1 MKKTI
6 ILVVIMISAVSAF
19 CLEKYVDIDMIRY
32 ASAPRTLDEGFLFTL
47 PPDTGYTIFLRHNGD
62 NWQMDYHFRQN
73 MYKVWCLYLPYS
85 DIKVSSQ
92 SSGLLYKLNIN
103 GFWDNDPNNAN
114 FIYDRFHEKISYLR
128 IPADKDNSRKRM
140 PIISESEDRF
150 KKQVTF
156 KYYNPDAKEVSVVC
170 SDTNWA
176 VFSHNMQPDKFGY
189 WSISLN
195 FGKGHYCYYFIADWE
210 KVLDDWNPDSEYEQ
224 DIGLVNTFRIE

>member
-6 ILVVIMISAVSAF
+6 ILVMIMISAVAAF
-19 CLEKYVDIDMIRY
+19 GLEKYVDIDMIRD
-32 ASAPRTLDEGFLFTL
+32 ASAPRMLDEGFLFTL
-47 PPDTGYTIFLRHNGD
+47 PPNTGYTIFLRMNGD
-62 NWQMDYHFRQN
+62 NWQKDYYFRQN

-85 DIKVSSQ
+85 DIKAVSQ
-92 SSGLLYKLNIN
+92 ASGLLYKLNIN

-170 SDTNWA
+170 SDANWA
-176 VFSHNMQPDKFGY
+176 IFSHNMQPDKFGY

-195 FGKGHYCYYFIADWE
+195 FGKGDYCYYFIADWE
-210 KVLDDWNPDSEYEQ
+210 KVLDAWNPDSEYEQ
-224 DIGLVNTFRIE
+224 DIGLVNTFRID